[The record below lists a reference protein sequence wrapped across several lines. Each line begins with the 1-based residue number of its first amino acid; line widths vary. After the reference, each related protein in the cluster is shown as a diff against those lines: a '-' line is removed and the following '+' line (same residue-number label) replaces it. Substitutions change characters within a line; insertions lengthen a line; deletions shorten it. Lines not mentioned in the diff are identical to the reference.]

1 MDGCYCTWV
10 VCYDSLLL
18 LLKLL
23 KLLLMY
29 VDAAVKKSVTM
40 ERQEEIL
47 SKHIAIGEAQ

>member
-1 MDGCYCTWV
+1 MDAI
-10 VCYDSLLL
+10 DSLLL
-18 LLKLL
+18 
-23 KLLLMY
+23 LLLMY

>member
-1 MDGCYCTWV
+1 MTHY
-10 VCYDSLLL
+10 YYYYYYY
-18 LLKLL
+18 
-23 KLLLMY
+23 LMC